1 VISMAD
7 GAARAVRKYLVPPM
21 ALGQRPRRDKN
32 NQEIA
37 FFALHTLAPSAN
49 SERAA
54 NARKDMPNIR

>member
-1 VISMAD
+1 
-7 GAARAVRKYLVPPM
+7 M

-37 FFALHTLAPSAN
+37 FFALHTIAPSAN